1 MGTTHQD
8 IEINAPVDTVWNA
21 IRDFHDMGWAPNV
34 ITSVEKVGDAPGTE
48 PGAGRVL
55 NGVFHETLQTVD
67 NDAKTFTYS
76 IDDGPTPI
84 SKDEVSNYVGRVVVE
99 AAGEGARVEWTSIWE
114 KNDEAGHEFC
124 HPIYLALL
132 GDMKASLE

>member
-34 ITSVEKVGDAPGTE
+34 ITSVEKVGDAPG
-48 PGAGRVL
+48 
-55 NGVFHETLQTVD
+55 
-67 NDAKTFTYS
+67 
-76 IDDGPTPI
+76 
-84 SKDEVSNYVGRVVVE
+84 
-99 AAGEGARVEWTSIWE
+99 EGARVEWTSIWE